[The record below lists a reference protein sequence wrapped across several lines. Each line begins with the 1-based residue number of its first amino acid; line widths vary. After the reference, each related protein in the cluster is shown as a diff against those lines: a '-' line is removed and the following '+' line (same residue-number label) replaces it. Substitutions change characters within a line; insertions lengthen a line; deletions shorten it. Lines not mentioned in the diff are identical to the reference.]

1 MGILKAGKNG
11 CSCVHRRSGI
21 ALLITLFFIMAITV
35 AVGISLSQLQKGGK
49 ELHEGRF
56 LVQSSA
62 VLEDVLSVLQNSPM
76 MAEIKDA
83 PTFNVFLESTSV
95 LPFEVQDLRVLIR
108 MQSAR
113 GKFNINTLK
122 GSEVYRDALNTYMLR
137 YNILDSYY
145 LTDLLVDC
153 MSGKQDV
160 YKTAIFDDMPWMYRD
175 KIAGSEHLDQ
185 ILEYYMRT
193 RHDYNVQ
200 KLPWRELVRFGEH
213 NSTEIDANYATA
225 EVWQMMLPNADDVRV
240 QALGEGLVV
249 YEKEGDLNLMTDEKE
264 EMKRFDVRY
273 FLPTVHVDVTV
284 QEHNRTADISFE
296 YEITSKKAETFE
308 YGI

>member
-1 MGILKAGKNG
+1 MGKSRGDKNG
-11 CSCVHRRSGI
+11 CSYANRHSGI

-49 ELHEGRF
+49 GLHEGRF

-76 MAEIKDA
+76 MAEVKDTA
-83 PTFNVFLESTSV
+83 TFNVFLESTAV
-95 LPFEVQDLRVLIR
+95 IPFEVQDLRVLIR

-113 GKFNINTLK
+113 GKFNINALK

-145 LTDLLVDC
+145 LTDLLLDC

-160 YKTAIFDDMPWMYRD
+160 YKTAIFDDMPWMYRE
-175 KIAGSEHLDQ
+175 KIAGSAHLDQ

-200 KLPWRELVRFGEH
+200 KLPWGELVRFGEH
-213 NSTEIDANYATA
+213 NSTQIDVNYATA
-225 EVWQMMLPNADDVRV
+225 EVWRMILPNADDVRV
-240 QALGEGLVV
+240 QALAEGLVV
-249 YEKEGDLNLMTDEKE
+249 YEKEDDLNLMTDEKD
-264 EMKRFDVRY
+264 EMKRFDVSY
-273 FLPTVHVDVTV
+273 YLPTVHVDVAV
-284 QEHNRTADISFE
+284 QEHNRTADIAFE
-296 YEITSKKAETFE
+296 YDITSKKAEAFE